1 MTACVPGQFPATALG
16 RLAAADWLKR
26 SNKHTHRRRA
36 IAPMKRAAE
45 GKSEMEKEKIEK
57 LQAVIS
63 GAIVSAVNLA
73 AGEGVGQAL
82 LAATQIKLRPRRP
95 ASKAQAPK
103 PAKA

>member
-16 RLAAADWLKR
+16 RLAAADWL
-26 SNKHTHRRRA
+26 
-36 IAPMKRAAE
+36 KRAAE